1 MSAGSVSAR
10 CMRAGVMSAGFAGL
24 FVITGI
30 VVFLTACASR
40 PDPFMGSPERGQMLT
55 HFNLALDLRGFAI
68 HGDLDAFRETAQE
81 LADLEPARNLP
92 AEMILQFGDMRWQA
106 SEGAMAE
113 TTEDAAHAAA
123 RVAATCGECHE
134 ANTVGLG
141 ERFTL
146 GGPPPAGSPA
156 RHMAG
161 LAWASRLL
169 WDGLVGPSD
178 RTWFTGAEGLIEL
191 GALPEGLASGYSER
205 DVAIAGARL
214 RQLGDRATMQRDVA
228 GRTDVLGDIWA
239 TCAGCH
245 TGEM

>member
-1 MSAGSVSAR
+1 MSARSVSDGFMSDGL
-10 CMRAGVMSAGFAGL
+10 MRVGVVRLGVIAGTLVL
-24 FVITGI
+24 
-30 VVFLTACASR
+30 LTACASR

-81 LADLEPARNLP
+81 LADLEPAKDLP
-92 AEMILQFGDMRWQA
+92 AEMILQFGDMRWQT
-106 SEGAMAE
+106 SEGALAE

-123 RVAATCGECHE
+123 RVAATCGECHD
-134 ANTVGLG
+134 ANMVGLG

-191 GALPEGLASGYSER
+191 GALPEGLPTAYSEN

-214 RQLGDRATMQRDVA
+214 RQLGERATLQRDVA
-228 GRTDVLGDIWA
+228 GRTDVLGDIWT

-245 TGEM
+245 TGGM

>member
-1 MSAGSVSAR
+1 MGEGF
-10 CMRAGVMSAGFAGL
+10 MRARFARLAAVMGCAIL
-24 FVITGI
+24 
-30 VVFLTACASR
+30 LTACASR

-55 HFNLALDLRGFAI
+55 HFDLALDMRGFAI
-68 HGDLDAFRETAQE
+68 HGNIDAFRETAQE
-81 LADLEPARNLP
+81 LADLEPAEDLP
-92 AEMILQFGDMRWQA
+92 AAMILQFGDMRWEA
-106 SEGAMAE
+106 SEGALVE
-113 TTEDAAHAAA
+113 TTEDAAQAAA
-123 RVAATCGECHE
+123 RIAATCGECHE

-169 WDGLVGPSD
+169 WNGLVGPSD

-191 GALPEGLASGYSER
+191 GALPEGLPTGYSEN
-205 DVAIAGARL
+205 DVAVAGARL
-214 RQLGDRATMQRDVA
+214 RQLGDRATLQRDVA

-245 TGEM
+245 TGGM